1 MIDALFYQ
9 ALVVTIKRIVIV
21 NKVDVAERSIY
32 FIRWK

>member
-9 ALVVTIKRIVIV
+9 ALVVMVKRIVIV
-21 NKVDVAERSIY
+21 DKADVVERSIY